1 MLRLKLFFAVLFS
14 VLLISCEREMKIDLP
29 ESESKLVVEGSIEN
43 GMPPVVRLSRSIGF
57 FAKIDTSI
65 FFKSF
70 VSGAHITVS
79 DDSRTITLKE
89 YKITFGSYTTN
100 FYSVDTADL
109 SALSFVGVPGKSYT
123 LKIESEGKTY
133 TSTTSIPAL
142 NYGLDSFWAEI
153 PTNKGDLEE
162 DSTIRKVKGRYRNTT
177 GSSNKLRL
185 SNAVNGAPFYFPYYS
200 IYDDA
205 IIGDAPIAIDIL
217 PGWNKFDTLDYSS
230 FQYFHL
236 GDTIDIKTA
245 TIDNATY
252 EFFRTLE
259 TSYGSVG
266 NPFAAPIVVTT
277 NIEGGALGVWAGYGA
292 VVKRFVVK
300 DE

>member
-1 MLRLKLFFAVLFS
+1 MLRIKLFLAAFFS
-14 VLLISCEREMKIDLP
+14 IVLISCEREMKIDLP
-29 ESESKLVVEGSIEN
+29 ESESKLVVEGAIEN
-43 GMPPVVRLSRSIGF
+43 GTFPIVRLSRSIGF

-65 FFKSF
+65 FFNSF
-70 VSGAHITVS
+70 VSGAHISVS

-89 YKITFGSYTTN
+89 YKVSLGTYTTN
-100 FYSVDTADL
+100 FYTVDTADL
-109 SALSFVGVPGKSYT
+109 VAMSFVGIPGKSYT
-123 LKIESEGKTY
+123 LIIESEGKTY
-133 TSTTSIPAL
+133 TATTSIPAL
-142 NYGLDSFWAEI
+142 NYGLDSFWSEL
-153 PTNKGDLEE
+153 PTSTEDLEI
-162 DSTIRKVKGRYRNTT
+162 DSTYRVVKGKYRNTT
-177 GSSNKLRL
+177 GISNKLRL
-185 SNAVNGAPFYFPYYS
+185 SNAINGGPFYFPYFS

-205 IIGDAPIAIDIL
+205 IVGDAPITIDIL
-217 PGWNKFDTLDYSS
+217 PGWDKFDTLGNN

-252 EFFRTLE
+252 EFYRTLE

-266 NPFAAPIVVTT
+266 NPFAAPIIVTT

-292 VVKRFVVK
+292 VVKRLIVK